1 MVFQHIG
8 HKFLLVTVTAWKVCV
23 HVWCWDRMC
32 WAMGNMGCSWTLCLG
47 LGSAWLGLGRVG
59 LGIRC
64 QKWSLQWCAGS
75 LAAWWLGLGAY
86 GLSDLVWFWGCS
98 CSWPISHLCC
108 LLLSLPWHTVCLFLG
123 ESLCHR
129 NLGLIYQH
137 KMRLIT
143 PLKCSA
149 SLVLQ
154 HQVLPQKTG
163 EKEAQKFL
171 VAVCLM
177 CPHVGD
183 KEDASPCGRSP
194 NPLQRHCGQQ
204 RFASWWLHVRP
215 SHMENKQKVKT
226 TLSLDLVS
234 SVSSCLTFME
244 SSSSCLLP
252 WMLFFFFL

>member
-1 MVFQHIG
+1 MVSLIWFG
-8 HKFLLVTVTAWKVCV
+8 FEAVLVA
-23 HVWCWDRMC
+23 D
-32 WAMGNMGCSWTLCLG
+32 L
-47 LGSAWLGLGRVG
+47 SATSAVFCFPYL
-59 LGIRC
+59 
-64 QKWSLQWCAGS
+64 
-75 LAAWWLGLGAY
+75 
-86 GLSDLVWFWGCS
+86 D
-98 CSWPISHLCC
+98 
-108 LLLSLPWHTVCLFLG
+108 TVCLFLG

-183 KEDASPCGRSP
+183 KEDASACGRSP

-252 WMLFFFFL
+252 WMLFFFFFSKPCSFHPFFVAAK

>member
-1 MVFQHIG
+1 
-8 HKFLLVTVTAWKVCV
+8 
-23 HVWCWDRMC
+23 
-32 WAMGNMGCSWTLCLG
+32 
-47 LGSAWLGLGRVG
+47 
-59 LGIRC
+59 
-64 QKWSLQWCAGS
+64 
-75 LAAWWLGLGAY
+75 
-86 GLSDLVWFWGCS
+86 
-98 CSWPISHLCC
+98 
-108 LLLSLPWHTVCLFLG
+108 
-123 ESLCHR
+123 
-129 NLGLIYQH
+129 
-137 KMRLIT
+137 MRLIT

-183 KEDASPCGRSP
+183 KEDASACGRSP

-252 WMLFFFFL
+252 WMLFFFFSLSHVLFILFLLLLSDGNSSSEMMAPSEHSHCPQTSSI